1 MLKIILK
8 IVKCFFICLVI
19 FFVVACNN
27 VSLNEED
34 ENDYVEEVLNVE
46 AINDYAF
53 DVGEINETKNNI
65 KDHHEYPHLDL
76 GDSNPIVISEKLFL
90 TKIANL
96 YNDIDKYKDR
106 DVSIDGLYGKFVSY
120 DGSFD
125 FPIVYRNGPGCCRDD
140 KYGGI
145 YLVNVENAVPEGVEL
160 VEDDFISVLGSP
172 FIYEYTDSK
181 GNISKYLFLI
191 SKSITVVPNSRRGA
205 EMVND

>member
-1 MLKIILK
+1 MLRIILK
-8 IVKCFFICLVI
+8 IVKYFLVCCI
-19 FFVVACNN
+19 VFFVIACNN
-27 VSLNEED
+27 VDVKEEVV
-34 ENDYVEEVLNVE
+34 NDDVEEFNVE

-53 DVGEINETKNNI
+53 DVGEIKESKNNI
-65 KDHHEYPHLDL
+65 KEHHEYPQLDL

-125 FPIVYRNGPGCCRDD
+125 FPIVYRNGPGCCKDD